1 MDGFHL
7 LHVKRREK
15 ALKEFVV
22 VVVVVGKV
30 MSLLLFVCFVFSLF
44 ILVGG

>member
-22 VVVVVGKV
+22 VVVVGKV
-30 MSLLLFVCFVFSLF
+30 MSLFLFVCLF
-44 ILVGG
+44 CF

>member
-7 LHVKRREK
+7 LHVERREK

-22 VVVVVGKV
+22 VVLGKI
-30 MSLLLFVCFVFSLF
+30 MSLSLLFVFS
-44 ILVGG
+44 

>member
-15 ALKEFVV
+15 ALKEFFVV
-22 VVVVVGKV
+22 VFGKI
-30 MSLLLFVCFVFSLF
+30 MSLFLFVCFLFSLF
-44 ILVGG
+44 ILIGG